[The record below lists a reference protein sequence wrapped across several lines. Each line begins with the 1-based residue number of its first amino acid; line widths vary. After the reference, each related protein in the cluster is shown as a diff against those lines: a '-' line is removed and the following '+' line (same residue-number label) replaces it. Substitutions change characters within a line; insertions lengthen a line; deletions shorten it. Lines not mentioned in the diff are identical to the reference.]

1 MGKTL
6 IVISETE
13 SWTEDTELGTDYER
27 IEPTRTKLSAIEIEQ
42 LAFNAEWNNQKI
54 HLIFNSNLAS
64 PEMQEIYKRLHRE
77 GAKIILG
84 HMNATYFGGF
94 YTEGYRDIL
103 LSIREIDTSKVIL
116 YWFPEEH

>member
-1 MGKTL
+1 
-6 IVISETE
+6 
-13 SWTEDTELGTDYER
+13 
-27 IEPTRTKLSAIEIEQ
+27 
-42 LAFNAEWNNQKI
+42 
-54 HLIFNSNLAS
+54 
-64 PEMQEIYKRLHRE
+64 MQEIYKRLHRE

-116 YWFPEEH
+116 YGFPEEHYEMSGIWEDKYTLRQRTLVKPS